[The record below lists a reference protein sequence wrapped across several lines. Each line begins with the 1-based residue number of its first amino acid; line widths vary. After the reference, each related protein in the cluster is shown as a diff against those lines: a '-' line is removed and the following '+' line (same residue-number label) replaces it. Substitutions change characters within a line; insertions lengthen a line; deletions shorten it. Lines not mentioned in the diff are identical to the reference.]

1 MSRRARGDAGMTLV
15 ELLVAM
21 SILVVVVTAF
31 TFMYVALNRSG
42 IGTGQLTA
50 SQSSARVVVRV
61 LEADIRSAD
70 PLILPQSVSLGNLP
84 VSGAEDADYVVMF
97 EASDPFSPCKTTP
110 VPPSVPDGSVPYV
123 VVPTPN
129 VAWTYNHSTGIL
141 TRWSYADCGSGA
153 KWHQGMQLQNVVT
166 PAGQTFF
173 ITGAGAQ
180 ITAMLSGVAALP
192 VCATGMRIRVQT
204 TTKAQ
209 TTPFKLDVTLPLP
222 NSGSV
227 EAEACS

>member
-1 MSRRARGDAGMTLV
+1 MTLV

-21 SILVVVVTAF
+21 SILVVVITGF
-31 TFMYVALNRSG
+31 TFMYISLNRSG
-42 IGTGQLTA
+42 IGTTQLTA

-84 VSGAEDADYVVMF
+84 VSGTPDADYIVMF
-97 EASDPFSPCKTTP
+97 EATDSFSPCKTTP
-110 VPPSVPDGSVPYV
+110 VPPSVPDGSEPYV

-129 VAWTYNHSTGIL
+129 LAWVYTPGQAGGTGTL
-141 TRWSYADCGSGA
+141 TRWSYVDCGSGA
-153 KWHQGMQLQNVVT
+153 KWQPGMQLQNVVT
-166 PAGQTFF
+166 PAGQTFLL
-173 ITGAGAQ
+173 TGTGPQ
-180 ITAMLSGVAALP
+180 ITTMLSGVAALP
-192 VCATGMRIRVQT
+192 VCATGVRIRVQT
-204 TTKAQ
+204 TTKSQ